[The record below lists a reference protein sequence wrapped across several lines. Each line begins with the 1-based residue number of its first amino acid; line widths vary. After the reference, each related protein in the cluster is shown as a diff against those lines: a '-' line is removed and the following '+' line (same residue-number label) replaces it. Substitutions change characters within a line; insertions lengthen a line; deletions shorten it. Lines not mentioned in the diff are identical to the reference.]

1 MSNTNDETAN
11 AADDAAAGA
20 VIGKFDLNTTA
31 IACRV
36 SAERLIAL
44 KDNIEALSKIH
55 QAEVLRICNS
65 RGVVGSENKNGVFIN
80 LTSVSETTLSVIEEY
95 LGYVSTQETQL
106 NEVEMQKKELTTKY
120 FT

>member
-1 MSNTNDETAN
+1 MSTAKDEPVNANANDSNTT
-11 AADDAAAGA
+11 
-20 VIGKFDLNTTA
+20 V
-31 IACRV
+31 CRGV
-36 SAERLIAL
+36 SAERLIVL

-65 RGVVGSENKNGVFIN
+65 GGVVGSENKNGVFIN
-80 LTSVSETTLSVIEEY
+80 LTSVPETTLLVIEQY
-95 LGYVSTQETQL
+95 LAYVSTQETQL